1 MVFRFCNNIIGAS
14 NKICIEYVHTYIC
27 SATLYNF
34 WLTYGDFWIHKL
46 NFSANIKIFPGPN
59 SSWPPAGQVK
69 SEKNPMAFMLYI
81 GYLSALGS
89 GDMGL
94 KNDLVMAIFEYLF
107 WTLVPILEF
116 FLVLIVHG
124 PQLDKSNQKKT
135 QWPLCYT

>member
-1 MVFRFCNNIIGAS
+1 MVFRFCNNISGAS
-14 NKICIEYVHTYIC
+14 NKICIDYAHTYIC

-46 NFSANIKIFPGPN
+46 NFSAKIKIFPGPN
-59 SSWPPAGQVK
+59 SSWPTAGPVK

-94 KNDLVMAIFEYLF
+94 KNKLVMVIPEYIF
-107 WTLVPILEF
+107 WTLVPILKF
-116 FLVLIVHG
+116 SQVLIGRG
-124 PQLDKSNQKKT
+124 PQLDKSKLKKK
-135 QWPLCYT
+135 